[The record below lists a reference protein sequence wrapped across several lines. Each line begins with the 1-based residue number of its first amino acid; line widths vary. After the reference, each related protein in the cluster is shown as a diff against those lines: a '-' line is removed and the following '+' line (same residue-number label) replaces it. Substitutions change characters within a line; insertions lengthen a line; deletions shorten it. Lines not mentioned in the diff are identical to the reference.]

1 MPSNNPKSD
10 SNEMS
15 SSAWMKLKLTDVTSP
30 DEIRRNKEN
39 IEKLDNQVKEMLKM
53 VESKNNERTEN

>member
-1 MPSNNPKSD
+1 
-10 SNEMS
+10 MS